1 MTRAEV
7 LGRNLKVQLEMSPYT
22 QGALAEKLGVSRMT
36 INNYLNG
43 KSEIP
48 QDKIYRIAEVLNISP
63 EHIDMSLENEERKRR
78 VFTMMK
84 EFTEKY
90 KLEIIKELAQKG
102 FDVNEEIEHYNLDND
117 NQYIAENLKYYMK
130 VYGYNQMKLAEL
142 LRISPNKAG
151 KVLRGDTPLSLK
163 EIKVAAKEFDVP
175 PSEIDMN
182 LYDDPRLMQIYLYS
196 LTLNDNQLND
206 LEAKI
211 SNIYHS
217 YILGEGWDRN
227 E

>member
-1 MTRAEV
+1 MNRAEF
-7 LGRNLKVQLEMSPYT
+7 LGNNLRGQLSMSSYT
-22 QGALAEKLGVSRMT
+22 QGELAEKLGVSRMT

-48 QDKIYRIAEVLNISP
+48 HDKIYKIAEVLNTSP
-63 EHIDMSLENEERKRR
+63 EQIDMSLENEERTRR

-84 EFTEKY
+84 EFTENY
-90 KLEIIKELAQKG
+90 KEKIIEYVRKKG
-102 FDVNEEIEHYNLDND
+102 FDVNVEVERHNLDDD
-117 NQYIAENLKYYMK
+117 NKHISENLKYYMK
-130 VYGYNQMKLAEL
+130 IYGYNQMKLAKL
-142 LRISPNKAG
+142 LNISPNKAG
-151 KVLRGDTPLSLK
+151 MILRGETPLSLK
-163 EIKVAAKEFDVP
+163 EVKIASKEFGVP

-196 LTLNDNQLND
+196 MTLGDDDLID
-206 LEAKI
+206 LEGKV

-217 YILGEGWDRN
+217 YILREGWDRY